1 MEYNYLEGGYYYL
14 ALHRK
19 LVEFDPRLTEN
30 IIISD
35 YFNNKEDLD
44 RKKSG
49 LYHLANIDLKLQNSN
64 IPSEYPISFSMVIHD
79 ISIAWSDLIKNMLFK
94 EDLVDTFCSE
104 YIDVIGKIVSND
116 SPLKKESVVY
126 RFKNGETIFHLAAKI
141 HLLDVADK
149 NIGSIK
155 LNELIDKELNNILI
169 AYTKLGRSLNKKH
182 DAILSIKDY
191 IGKPLKQYMI
201 DFSLELKNYYSPQEP
216 QE

>member
-30 IIISD
+30 ILILD
-35 YFNNKEDLD
+35 YFGNKEDAE

-49 LYHLANIDLKLQNSN
+49 LYHLANIDIKLQNSN
-64 IPSEYPISFSMVIHD
+64 IQSEYPISFSMVIHD

-94 EDLVDTFCSE
+94 EDMVDTFCSE
-104 YIDVIGKIVSND
+104 YIDVIAKIVSSD
-116 SPLKKESVVY
+116 SPNKKESVVY

-141 HLLDVADK
+141 HLLDIADK
-149 NIGSIK
+149 NTGSIK
-155 LNELIDKELNNILI
+155 LSEMINKELNNILI
-169 AYTKLGRSLNKKH
+169 AYTKLGRSLNRKN

-191 IGKPLKQYMI
+191 TGKSLKQYMT
-201 DFSLELKNYYSPQEP
+201 DFSLELTNYYNPQEP